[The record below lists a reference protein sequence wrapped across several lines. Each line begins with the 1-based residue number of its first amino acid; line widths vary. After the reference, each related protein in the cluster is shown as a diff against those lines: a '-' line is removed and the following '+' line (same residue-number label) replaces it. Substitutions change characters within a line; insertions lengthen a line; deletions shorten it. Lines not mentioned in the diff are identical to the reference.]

1 MCLNERGGQMDN
13 NAIALMQPF
22 TVYQSFFLIAMYMF
36 FIGWPQMLLLYQ
48 SLTLVL
54 ASRSA
59 VQTMILYLVYDW
71 LWWYAQPCNGTI
83 LSLWLGEHLMFWY
96 LHFPHLSHNKKN
108 NNVERECSIYRLAVR
123 TDVPFKTVLTRTDCS
138 GIFLLSQYAELSVRL
153 WKKKKKNTIIY
164 ECYDMCRICWQAWLC
179 RVLH

>member
-1 MCLNERGGQMDN
+1 MC
-13 NAIALMQPF
+13 
-22 TVYQSFFLIAMYMF
+22 MF
-36 FIGWPQMLLLYQ
+36 FFGWPQMLLLYQ

-96 LHFPHLSHNKKN
+96 LYSPHLSRNKKN